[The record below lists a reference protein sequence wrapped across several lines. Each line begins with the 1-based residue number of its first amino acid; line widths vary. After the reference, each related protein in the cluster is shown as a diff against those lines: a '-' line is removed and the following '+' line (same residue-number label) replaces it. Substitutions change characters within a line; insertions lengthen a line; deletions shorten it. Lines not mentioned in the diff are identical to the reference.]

1 MEEKEIKAKLLG
13 IGMSPELKG
22 FTYVAKAIELYSASI
37 QITGENGLYGI
48 IAQEYNDNCSRVER
62 AIRHSIQVL
71 FTKYGIAGVIAK
83 SKRIWSIAS
92 FGLLEKETENSE
104 FISLLNFESVQKIKE
119 FSKEGETFL
128 FLEYI
133 NTN

>member
-48 IAQEYNDNCSRVER
+48 IAKEYNDNCSRVER

-71 FTKYGIAGVIAK
+71 FAKYGIAGVIAK
-83 SKRIWSIAS
+83 IKKE
-92 FGLLEKETENSE
+92 FGVSLPSDYWKKKPKNSE
-104 FISLLNFESVQKIKE
+104 FISLLNFGVSSED
-119 FSKEGETFL
+119 
-128 FLEYI
+128 
-133 NTN
+133 